1 MSISKKSSHQNV
13 KNILMTFIYITR
25 DRKVNNYLM
34 FYKSKTCKYLN
45 GA

>member
-1 MSISKKSSHQNV
+1 
-13 KNILMTFIYITR
+13 MTFIYITR